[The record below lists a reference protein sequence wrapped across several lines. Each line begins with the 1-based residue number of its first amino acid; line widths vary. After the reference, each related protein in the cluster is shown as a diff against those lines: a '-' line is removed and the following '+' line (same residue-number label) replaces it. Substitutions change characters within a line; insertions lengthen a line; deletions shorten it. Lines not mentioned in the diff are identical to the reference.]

1 MKSNTLAYVLGVIAA
16 AITLCVCTISAGVAG
31 YVFFRDDI
39 QSILAEPPT
48 QFDTESQS
56 QGPLQATE
64 AAQPQTALGT
74 EVDLADVFVPVWE
87 SRQYLQED
95 FVEQPVED
103 GVLAQGALAGLN
115 AFLEAQELTLDDL
128 PVSENA
134 PSADDLASEANTPDE
149 AMEAFAPFW
158 EAWQQIQYSEIPVSG
173 SYEELM
179 RSALRGMVDALGDPH
194 TAYMDPNQLMQTNI
208 SLEGEYEGIG
218 AFVDTSTEYVTITS
232 PMEGS
237 PAERAGLQPG
247 DQVIAVD
254 GQDMTGVPGDVVL
267 SHILGPEG
275 SRVVLTIQRE
285 GQEPFDVEI
294 IRERINV
301 PSVVGEMLE
310 GDIAYVELNTFGS
323 NSGDELRAELEALLG
338 DGANGLILDLRN
350 NGGGFLSTAVDVTSE
365 FINDGVI
372 LYEEY
377 GDGTRDTY
385 NAYAGGIATQI
396 PMVVLV
402 NNGTASASEILAG
415 AIQDYERGVLV
426 GETTYGKG
434 SVQQPVTLSNGQGAL
449 RITVAYW
456 YTPDERLIHGIG
468 LTPDYE
474 VPLTQEDFDQGL
486 DPQLDKALEVI
497 LAEVN

>member
-1 MKSNTLAYVLGVIAA
+1 MKSNTLAYVLGAIAA
-16 AITLCVCTISAGVAG
+16 GITLCVCTISAGVAG
-31 YVFFRDDI
+31 YFFFQDDI
-39 QSILAEPPT
+39 QSILAEAPF
-48 QFDTESQS
+48 QFEDTAQS
-56 QGPLQATE
+56 PLLITE
-64 AAQPQTALGT
+64 TAQPQTVLGG
-74 EVDLADVFVPVWE
+74 EVDLSELFVPVWE
-87 SRQYLQED
+87 SRQYLQDD
-95 FVEQPVED
+95 FVEQPVD
-103 GVLAQGALAGLN
+103 DTVLAQGALDGLN
-115 AFLEAQELTLDDL
+115 SYLDAQGLALEDL
-128 PVSENA
+128 PVSESA
-134 PSADDLASEANTPDE
+134 PSAADLAAEASTPEE
-149 AMEAFAPFW
+149 AMDAFSPFW
-158 EAWQQIQYSEIPVSG
+158 DAWQLIQYSDTTVSG
-173 SYEELM
+173 TYEELM
-179 RSALRGMVDALGDPH
+179 QSALRGMVDALGDPH
-194 TAYMDPNQLMQTNI
+194 TSYMDPNQLRQTNI

-218 AFVDTSTEYVTITS
+218 AFVDTTTEYVTITS

-237 PAERAGLQPG
+237 PAERAGLMPG

-267 SHILGPEG
+267 SHILGPAG
-275 SRVVLTIQRE
+275 STVILTIQRE
-285 GQEPFDVEI
+285 GEEPFDVEI
-294 IRERINV
+294 VRERINV

-323 NSGDELRAELEALLG
+323 NTGDELRDELETLLD
-338 DGANGLILDLRN
+338 DGAKGLILDLRN
-350 NGGGFLSTAVDVTSE
+350 NGGGFLSTAVEVTSE
-365 FINDGVI
+365 FINDGVV

-385 NAYAGGIATQI
+385 NAFDDGVATQI

-449 RITVAYW
+449 RITVAHW

-497 LAEVN
+497 LAEVS